1 MFLINSRL
9 SLFTAATRVAPL
21 LPKLRGHFA
30 EFLNKSYPVHLR
42 IFSSSTCVG
51 LRYGHLSHL
60 AAFLAS
66 VNSPTSLLVFSPHRA
81 PALIL
86 RTSRSTGLNACP
98 HISISAVR
106 LSSCVPASYN
116 LRWYRNIY
124 RLCII
129 YAFRPQL
136 SSRLTL
142 GGRTFPRKPL
152 TFDGGVSRSAC
163 ATYAGI
169 LSCMQSTA
177 PFDTASA
184 RIHCSSTDALA
195 CIPKLRCQV
204 LAPVIFGASSL
215 DQ

>member
-1 MFLINSRL
+1 M
-9 SLFTAATRVAPL
+9 
-21 LPKLRGHFA
+21 
-30 EFLNKSYPVHLR
+30 
-42 IFSSSTCVG
+42 
-51 LRYGHLSHL
+51 
-60 AAFLAS
+60 
-66 VNSPTSLLVFSPHRA
+66 NSPPSLLNFGRHRA
-81 PALIL
+81 PALIVG
-86 RTSRSTGLNACP
+86 TSPTTGLNACP
-98 HISISAVR
+98 HLSISAVR

-116 LRWYRNIY
+116 VRWYRNIY

-129 YAFRPQL
+129 YAFRPRL

-184 RIHCSSTDALA
+184 RIHCSSTDTIAR
-195 CIPKLRCQV
+195 IPKLRCQV
-204 LAPVIFGASSL
+204 LAPVIFGASPL